1 MVLTWLRGLLPGV
14 FVDACH
20 WRERAINA
28 ESRLQQVLEQY
39 HTLLTH
45 EREVHAT
52 EKAELVKLLLAGN
65 TTQKPP
71 QSAMGNEGELMGN
84 TNFPSFVPYANP
96 IQRIQAEVRQQ
107 IASLEANSISDDQ
120 VTAELDAYLMKNAG
134 TSVF

>member
-1 MVLTWLRGLLPGV
+1 MALAWLRGLLPGV

-52 EKAELVKLLLAGN
+52 EKAELVRLLLAGN

-71 QSAMGNEGELMGN
+71 QSALDDEGELSKSS
-84 TNFPSFVPYANP
+84 FPSFVQYTNP
-96 IQRIQAEVRQQ
+96 IQRIQAEAKQQ
-107 IASLEANSISDDQ
+107 IAELEANSIPDDQ
-120 VTAELDAYLMKNAG
+120 VAAELDAYLMKNAQ
-134 TSVF
+134 

>member
-1 MVLTWLRGLLPGV
+1 MALDWLRGLLPGV

-20 WRERAINA
+20 WRERAQNA

-71 QSAMGNEGELMGN
+71 QSAMDDEGELN
-84 TNFPSFVPYANP
+84 NNFPSFVQYGNP
-96 IQRIQAEVRQQ
+96 IQRIQAEARQQ
-107 IASLEANSISDDQ
+107 IASLEANSISDED
-120 VTAELDAYLMKNAG
+120 VAAELDAYLMKNAR

>member
-1 MVLTWLRGLLPGV
+1 MALAWLRGLLPGV

-71 QSAMGNEGELMGN
+71 QPTLDNEGELSKS
-84 TNFPSFVPYANP
+84 NFPSFVQYANP
-96 IQRIQAEVRQQ
+96 IQRIHAEAKQQ
-107 IASLEANSISDDQ
+107 IAELEANSIPDDQ
-120 VTAELDAYLMKNAG
+120 VAAELDAYLMKNAG

>member
-1 MVLTWLRGLLPGV
+1 MALAWLRGLLPGV

-52 EKAELVKLLLAGN
+52 EKAELLKLLLAGN

-71 QSAMGNEGELMGN
+71 QSAMGNEGELN
-84 TNFPSFVPYANP
+84 NISFPSFVEYANP

>member
-1 MVLTWLRGLLPGV
+1 MTWLRGLLPGV

-20 WRERAINA
+20 WRERALNA
-28 ESRLQQVLEQY
+28 EARLQQVLEQY

-71 QSAMGNEGELMGN
+71 QSAISDEGELGKSS
-84 TNFPSFVPYANP
+84 FPSFIQQYTNP
-96 IQRIQAEVRQQ
+96 IQRIQAEAKQQ

-120 VTAELDAYLMKNAG
+120 VAAELDAYLMKSAG